1 MEKNFSL
8 EEMLE
13 KCPVQHS
20 LKFIGGKWRMGI
32 IWSMRL
38 GCRRFGELKKDVLGI
53 TEKMLIQEL
62 RHLESMNI
70 ISRKAYFEIPPK
82 VEYSLTN
89 RGKTL
94 IPVLENIV
102 NWGYADMKD
111 INELSEIS
119 ES

>member
-1 MEKNFSL
+1 MENNFTL
-8 EEMLE
+8 EDMLQ

-32 IWSMRL
+32 IWSLRL

-62 RHLESMNI
+62 RYLESVNVLT
-70 ISRKAYFEIPPK
+70 RLAYSEIPPK

-94 IPVLENIV
+94 IPVLESIV
-102 NWGYADMKD
+102 VWGYADMKD
-111 INELSEIS
+111 SKESSEIS
-119 ES
+119 NS